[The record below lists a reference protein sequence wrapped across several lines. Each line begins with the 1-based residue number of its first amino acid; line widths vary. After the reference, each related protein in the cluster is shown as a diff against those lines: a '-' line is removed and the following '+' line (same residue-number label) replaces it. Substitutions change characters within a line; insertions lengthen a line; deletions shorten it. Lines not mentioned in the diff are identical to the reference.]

1 MKELILKKKSKIFPK
16 KKKGTVDYDFILS
29 IGLFAVAYVSLFTL
43 LPYINMSSIDSAD
56 SLLQESNYLSTI
68 LAKYPGY
75 PKNWTSISNVKSIG
89 LSYYD
94 NTTYYP
100 NILDLTKIKQIA
112 TAGCTS
118 LKPKTGTT
126 INLLI
131 SIKLNNGSSYNCT
144 STKPNYSREIQRPV
158 MVYDNNGNY
167 EPGILELYTW

>member
-1 MKELILKKKSKIFPK
+1 MSKPFLKKKSKIFSK

-43 LPYINMSSIDSAD
+43 LPYINISSVDSAD

-68 LAKYPGY
+68 LVKYPGY
-75 PKNWTSISNVKSIG
+75 PKNWTSINNIKSIG

-100 NILDLTKIKQIA
+100 NILDLTKIKQIT
-112 TAGCTS
+112 TASCTS
-118 LKPKTGTT
+118 LKSTTGIT

-131 SIKLNNGSSYNCT
+131 NIKLNNGSNYNCT
-144 STKPNYSREIQRPV
+144 GTKPNYSREIQRPV

-167 EPGILELYTW
+167 ESGILELYTW